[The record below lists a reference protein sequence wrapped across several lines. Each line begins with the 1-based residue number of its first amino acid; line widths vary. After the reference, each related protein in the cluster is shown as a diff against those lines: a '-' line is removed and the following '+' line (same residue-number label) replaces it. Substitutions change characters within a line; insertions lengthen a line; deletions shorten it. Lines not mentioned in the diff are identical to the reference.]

1 MKQARKMVALLMALA
16 LVALAGCR
24 QKTAPDPSS
33 VLGEPPAAP
42 ESSQAPAAP
51 EKSLQQHGQELVSLM
66 AEMVRSSQYTNLYT
80 GDQEVQQL
88 LATAGEGDFSA
99 PQAVYAIR
107 LPETALDSLLA
118 LAGMGS
124 ISGFSPEL
132 RQVIQARVTS
142 ALPTQIN
149 AMGGANVLAAASVCT
164 ASDCFVSSQPPESVI
179 YLYTYQNA
187 VPAAVSFIPGEG
199 GAVAASGM
207 LILYQGGETME
218 VTQLR
223 ELLEQLGAEMEE
235 VTQ

>member
-33 VLGEPPAAP
+33 VLGEP
-42 ESSQAPAAP
+42 PAAP

-199 GAVAASGM
+199 GAVSASGM
-207 LILYQGGETME
+207 LILYQSGETME

>member
-66 AEMVRSSQYTNLYT
+66 AEMVRSSQYTGLYT
-80 GDQEVQQL
+80 NDQEVQQL

-179 YLYTYQNA
+179 YL
-187 VPAAVSFIPGEG
+187 
-199 GAVAASGM
+199 
-207 LILYQGGETME
+207 
-218 VTQLR
+218 
-223 ELLEQLGAEMEE
+223 
-235 VTQ
+235 

>member
-66 AEMVRSSQYTNLYT
+66 AEMVRSSQYTGLYT
-80 GDQEVQQL
+80 NDQEVQQL
-88 LATAGEGDFSA
+88 LATAGEGDFSV

-179 YLYTYQNA
+179 YLYTYHNA

-199 GAVAASGM
+199 GAVSASG
-207 LILYQGGETME
+207 LVVLFLGCESVG